1 VKRALSRLLRP
12 TQFLPDL
19 GGGCQETVVCAAG
32 SSCLAREARSW
43 RCWRR
48 GESTVLA
55 DLELKPGF
63 RRFAGKSGI
72 AEGRSDLREC
82 RESTVM
88 SDSALK
94 LRLRLR
100 LLLKFRRYSRS
111 RRCSVVKRLT
121 GAMLLVRRY
130 CDAAVLRTA
139 VWRKR
144 HFGAAEKLVRRNG
157 LKRVL
162 RCGGN
167 CGVAES
173 VLRLLRNF
181 GTSELR
187 CCSAIAALASG
198 PHPCSFSRS
207 LCESR
212 PAADGSAICGHQSR
226 RLRWRRR
233 FRAADFGAASVSG
246 GSWRKRGA
254 QTIMG
259 GGVGGAGWRRSAGRD
274 PGRPKLAIG
283 GGGTKLA
290 EPAELLWGRLLWGSL
305 LLGASPERGRDLAE
319 NGCWAWAGA
328 AAAGDGGKLAD
339 LGELLLRELHR
350 IGGVT
355 EYRRGI
361 QAQLTMSVCGLGG
374 SLRCARWTRRGAV
387 WAQSLELLWGK
398 ARRARP
404 GWVFCRQP
412 LRSSRSGGPNGAE
425 KLNGGGGFG
434 GGGPGNAGRKAAAA
448 LSKNNNYGWDF
459 LDGLDELQ

>member
-1 VKRALSRLLRP
+1 
-12 TQFLPDL
+12 
-19 GGGCQETVVCAAG
+19 
-32 SSCLAREARSW
+32 
-43 RCWRR
+43 
-48 GESTVLA
+48 
-55 DLELKPGF
+55 
-63 RRFAGKSGI
+63 
-72 AEGRSDLREC
+72 
-82 RESTVM
+82 M

-144 HFGAAEKLVRRNG
+144 RFGAAEKLVRRE
-157 LKRVL
+157 L
-162 RCGGN
+162 RWPRLTAGT
-167 CGVAES
+167 S
-173 VLRLLRNF
+173 VLRTAVWRKAYCGYS

-259 GGVGGAGWRRSAGRD
+259 GGVGGAGWRRSATCSWLD

-283 GGGTKLA
+283 GEHKAGGIGRAALGGLPRNGGAIWPKMDVGPGPRWPELEGAERAHWRKL
-290 EPAELLWGRLLWGSL
+290 LSG
-305 LLGASPERGRDLAE
+305 
-319 NGCWAWAGA
+319 
-328 AAAGDGGKLAD
+328 
-339 LGELLLRELHR
+339 ELHR
-350 IGGVT
+350 IGEVGGDMPWR
-355 EYRRGI
+355 YGGRFRRKLVGRAELHRNLR
-361 QAQLTMSVCGLGG
+361 QAFT
-374 SLRCARWTRRGAV
+374 AI
-387 WAQSLELLWGK
+387 
-398 ARRARP
+398 
-404 GWVFCRQP
+404 
-412 LRSSRSGGPNGAE
+412 
-425 KLNGGGGFG
+425 
-434 GGGPGNAGRKAAAA
+434 
-448 LSKNNNYGWDF
+448 
-459 LDGLDELQ
+459 